1 MPCFARFCEPRFLT
15 LKTTQIAKC
24 GKIRQD
30 VLFNRSKNLHFFYDG
45 ILAYFSNFV
54 KPFNDEPPKGV
65 QKIKPKVPISTLGLF
80 TNWILTLLQTES
92 FEYSSN
98 LNWSFIKSNNYQSIT
113 TQSSTFVFRS
123 LEKTSITL
131 MHTSVLTTWIS
142 SGSISLCVIGSTSNT

>member
-1 MPCFARFCEPRFLT
+1 MLINYIIFTDFFS
-15 LKTTQIAKC
+15 QS
-24 GKIRQD
+24 
-30 VLFNRSKNLHFFYDG
+30 LFG
-45 ILAYFSNFV
+45 A
-54 KPFNDEPPKGV
+54 PP
-65 QKIKPKVPISTLGLF
+65 VPIVNHFLF
-80 TNWILTLLQTES
+80 YMEKETES